1 MLPCRCSFG
10 NFLYPLRMCYCKYL
24 KNMFVR
30 KMWQIRVKKWKISW
44 SEGGWWRSRSERWKL
59 MWPATFGEDFYSLPI
74 AYFRS
79 WCTFAPNFFQ
89 RCRLYI
95 TQEAP
100 KLLPPEKCYAMSRK
114 GQIVDHAF
122 SNFLMQ
128 CPPFSELDGPSC
140 QSEIFFNP
148 VPD

>member
-1 MLPCRCSFG
+1 MWPCRCSFG

-79 WCTFAPNFFQ
+79 WCTFAPKFLSALPSLYNSRGSKTIATRKVLCHVSERANCRPCFFKF
-89 RCRLYI
+89 LD
-95 TQEAP
+95 
-100 KLLPPEKCYAMSRK
+100 AMSSFFWTWWTKLSIR
-114 GQIVDHAF
+114 
-122 SNFLMQ
+122 N
-128 CPPFSELDGPSC
+128 
-140 QSEIFFNP
+140 IF
-148 VPD
+148 